1 MSRKLR
7 WVLLV
12 PAILLA
18 AFLLSGGR
26 AAVGGQE
33 EETAGNNLS
42 FPVIWGEAA
51 QLSLQGN
58 PALPVFDGGSYMID
72 GVPWYVQKD
81 PDNLWQ
87 AETTSAGAVLPV
99 TYVDWGDNLESQDW
113 RSTSKVRV
121 ETVLFKA
128 LADFTLKTM
137 TGYTMQWLDG
147 SGTTEIWGTNGVTY
161 GSSMATIYSE
171 HARLTIQRIDKA
183 SASALI
189 WNADTGQWE
198 GLGVLSTDFN
208 GGCWEGVDGP
218 GGYSAEINVSGK
230 AIYGYNWDVRTTS
243 NAIAGTYR
251 ITFSLDA
258 TRPDGNLFTTID
270 ASTQVMTTATTT
282 EATLLAAKGS
292 GGGKGGGVP
301 SGGGTAVIDAF
312 NNLTYIDVTIKSGR
326 R

>member
-51 QLSLQGN
+51 QLSLQGT
-58 PALPVFDGGSYMID
+58 PGQPVFLGDSITID

-87 AETTSAGAVLPV
+87 AETTSAGAALPV
-99 TYVDWGDNLESQDW
+99 TWVDWGDNLESQDW

-121 ETVLFKA
+121 ETVLFKD
-128 LADFTLKTM
+128 LAEFTLPTM
-137 TGYTMQWLDG
+137 TKYTMQWLSG
-147 SGTTEIWGTNGVTY
+147 SGTTEIWGTNGVTDE
-161 GSSMATIYSE
+161 STMATIYSE
-171 HARLTIQRIDKA
+171 HARLTIQRIDK
-183 SASALI
+183 SGQLI
-189 WNADTGQWE
+189 WDAAAGQWS
-198 GLGVLSTDFN
+198 GSGVLSTDFN

-258 TRPDGNLFTTID
+258 THPEGALFTMID